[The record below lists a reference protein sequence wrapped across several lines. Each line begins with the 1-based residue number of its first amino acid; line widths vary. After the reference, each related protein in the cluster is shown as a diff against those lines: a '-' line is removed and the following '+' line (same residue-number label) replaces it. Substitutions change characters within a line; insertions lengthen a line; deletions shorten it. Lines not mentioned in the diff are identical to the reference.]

1 MSQAKTL
8 KDANIECPSIEELKQ
23 LSVKLTRFEG
33 EEEVILGTGTIVF
46 DGKDYYVL
54 TAAHCFRDNQGVD
67 NCELDDVIITLYDG
81 NKPVELK
88 KTEDWWKSPVSD
100 DAAWIKIE
108 NPLNR
113 FDYQEG
119 LRILGKA
126 FERPA
131 CVHGYTRNYS
141 AGRKYKF
148 ERSDTELWNCKEGI
162 TSNGGSLADE
172 IKGLSGSGL
181 LIKVD
186 DVIYLMGYVK
196 KTYDDLSK
204 MDDVV
209 MYPMSNYK
217 NINFG
222 KYFIEQIED
231 VYGKPIRA
239 RECNEE
245 KAHYGEK
252 WDKLYNGIYDN
263 KEVDT
268 IIKEIKE
275 AKKLYPFPKNVQKQE
290 QVITLLL
297 RKRDS
302 WSSSYQEAFLMALED
317 RGLWLS
323 LYGEMP
329 DTAGNIKEFGKA
341 KRLEERCETLVLA
354 PSYPNSV
361 VATDGDE
368 AIYEKILRAAYS
380 FDFASM
386 RSLLNAWDAKDFW
399 IVRRALFLNLFDKD
413 ENSLNKVDTY
423 LKQETNIEKQFIATV
438 SYNLI
443 NGDFFNRRS
452 YKDFWRK
459 GLDSIGEVLSYIA
472 GNIDKQKDGIG
483 IYGVHNSLLFG
494 GEDIISFP
502 ESLRLLQTLVNTG
515 MMPSMNFITILSKEN
530 WMKAVRHL
538 FRYMPYPV
546 VYYTLTYT
554 DEKILRRVAQE
565 FCYTDDGYIMNV
577 LPDLL
582 VKLLE
587 SFNNPDRP
595 KYFWQGILYM
605 TKEWYI
611 AVREEVWYS
620 VFYKNV
626 LGYFCNDINPQNV
639 SYRDVLFIN
648 IMEALG
654 HIKDVNHRREVL
666 SLLFGSFEKNPDLMG
681 RLIQSIIVDAELL
694 KRLDVNSLLKEVI
707 ENHQLK
713 DTCGIVYHFCSNK
726 LLSDEIQTVV
736 HVKAV
741 KDDFGYGRN
750 AGVTYSTLSYVLNN
764 PDDVA
769 KLKAKILQINMWDCG
784 VHDRSL
790 MDPNYIHLERF
801 SNEMLWAEDEWN
813 RIRNN
818 MFENIELI
826 NTDRP
831 NLDGMIAHFNK
842 QYIEL
847 LSNMKYFTK
856 RICNV
861 EKFDTQDVNKRIDEV
876 LQKLRGYNNVTEALV
891 SEDYDKVSDGLW
903 YLRDLFVDVGI
914 EKCNT
919 EVMLLINRAMLQT
932 SVALGNCMGLLAG
945 MVEHKPEEMTA
956 AFGQPLLELLKKY
969 SEDFNYE
976 TLFVDV
982 PSIYGCLRKIS
993 QGISSTYAEEA
1004 VVKYWLTDETVNRF
1018 DFV

>member
-8 KDANIECPSIEELKQ
+8 KDANIECPSIEELQK
-23 LSVKLTRFEG
+23 LSVKLTRFDG
-33 EEEVILGTGTIVF
+33 DEEILLGTGTVVF

-54 TAAHCFRDNQGVD
+54 TAAHCFRDEKGID
-67 NCELDDVIITLYDG
+67 NCKLDDVIITMYDG
-81 NKPVELK
+81 NEPIELVK
-88 KTEDWWKSPVSD
+88 KNEWWKSPETS

-108 NPLNR
+108 NPINN
-113 FDYQEG
+113 FNYHES
-119 LRILGKA
+119 LRVLGKV
-126 FERPA
+126 FEKPA
-131 CVHGYTRNYS
+131 CVRGYTRIYNT
-141 AGRKYKF
+141 GRKFDF
-148 ERSDTELWNCKEGI
+148 ERSDTDIWNCKAGI
-162 TSNGGSLADE
+162 TSNGGTLADE

-181 LIKVD
+181 LVKVD
-186 DVIYLMGYVK
+186 DVIYLMGYIK
-196 KTYDDLSK
+196 KTYDDQSK
-204 MDDVV
+204 LDDVV
-209 MYPMSNYK
+209 IYPMTNFQKIDFGCYF
-217 NINFG
+217 INQIEEVFG
-222 KYFIEQIED
+222 KP
-231 VYGKPIRA
+231 VRA

-245 KAHYGEK
+245 KARYGEK
-252 WDKLYNGIYDN
+252 WGELYNGIYDN
-263 KEVDT
+263 QDVG
-268 IIKEIKE
+268 EILNDIRE
-275 AKKLYPFPKNVQKQE
+275 AKKRYPFPKNVQKQE
-290 QVITLLL
+290 QIISLLL
-297 RKRDS
+297 RKRET
-302 WSSSYQEAFLMALED
+302 WQKSYQEAFLLALQD

-329 DTAGNIKEFGKA
+329 VNAGDIKNIELA
-341 KRLEERCETLVLA
+341 KQLQERCETLVNA
-354 PSYPNSV
+354 PDYPNKLVSIDV
-361 VATDGDE
+361 DNAK
-368 AIYEKILRAAYS
+368 YENILRAAFS

-386 RSLLNAWDAKDFW
+386 KRMTREWDAKGFE
-399 IVRRALFLNLFDKD
+399 IVKRALLLNLFDKD
-413 ENSLNKVDTY
+413 EKCLSMIDSY
-423 LKQETNIEKQFIATV
+423 LEQEDNLDKRFIATV

-443 NGDFFNRRS
+443 KGDFFNRRP
-452 YKDFWRK
+452 YKEYWGK

-546 VYYTLTYT
+546 VFYTLTYT

-626 LGYFCNDINPQNV
+626 LGYFCNDINLQNV

-813 RIRNN
+813 CIRNN

-982 PSIYGCLRKIS
+982 PSIYGCLRRIS